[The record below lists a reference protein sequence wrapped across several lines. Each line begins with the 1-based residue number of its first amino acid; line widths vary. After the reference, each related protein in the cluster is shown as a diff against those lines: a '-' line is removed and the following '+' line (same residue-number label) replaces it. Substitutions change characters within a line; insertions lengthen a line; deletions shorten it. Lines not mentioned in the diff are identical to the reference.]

1 MFIAK
6 IYTSK
11 GKTTQNEGEKDM
23 KRRFL
28 ALSLAAAI
36 AAGTLAGCGSSG
48 GSSASGGDDDTLV
61 VWTLAADLEDF
72 AKHYEEETGTKVD
85 MVYYFAYHL

>member
-1 MFIAK
+1 
-6 IYTSK
+6 
-11 GKTTQNEGEKDM
+11 M

-36 AAGTLAGCGSSG
+36 AAGTLAGCGSG
-48 GSSASGGDDDTLV
+48 NKKSASGDDDTLV

-72 AKHYEEETGTKVD
+72 AKHYEEETGSFSDHGAGRIGRAGLFLLETGRG
-85 MVYYFAYHL
+85 ACEAGGRRGG